1 MAAAR
6 AHGPHGEGP
15 ALEDIQGWRVLL
27 HPVRELQ
34 LVRLAAFVRPYWA
47 RAAASL
53 VAMVVVTLT
62 ALAVPYLVKVAIDSG
77 IIARDMRVVGLV
89 IVAFLLL
96 AAVNLAASY
105 LQTYLVNWVGERVI
119 FDLRR
124 ALFAHIQKLS
134 LDFFSQQKTGWIVSR
149 LTNDIDALDQLVTD
163 GVTTLVT
170 SSLTLFGAVVFLFVL
185 DWRLALATMA
195 ILPPVIV
202 ATMVFRTKSARSYA
216 KVRDRIA
223 GVSAHLQESIAGVRV
238 VQAFRRERADYERF
252 SNVNAAYRRANWET
266 VVQSGVYFP
275 FVELMAALG
284 VVIVIWYGGLLQS
297 HGALEIG
304 VLVAF
309 VGYLASFF
317 DPIQQ
322 LSQLYNTFQASMA
335 AVRKVYLVLDTE
347 PDLTDAPHARRLP
360 EARGQVRFEHVSFA
374 YGRGSDAA
382 PLIVAATEPRPG
394 GGGGRDEVARDRAGE
409 QETVPPPSVGDVLHD
424 IDFTIAPG
432 DTLALVGPTG
442 AGKST
447 IVKLLA
453 RFYDPREGRVL
464 VDGHDLRDVTTR
476 SLREQLAVVPQ
487 EAFLFSG
494 SVLDNIRF
502 PRPDASLEEVRRVAR
517 IVGAHDFI
525 EALPEGYETD
535 VQERG
540 GGLSTGQLIS
550 FARALLADPRIL
562 ILDEAT
568 SSVDV
573 VSERRIEHAMDVLF
587 SGRTSVIV
595 AHRLSTVRHADQIL
609 VVDEGRVVERGTHD
623 ELMARGGRYWE
634 LYREWEETGLPV

>member
-1 MAAAR
+1 
-6 AHGPHGEGP
+6 
-15 ALEDIQGWRVLL
+15 
-27 HPVRELQ
+27 
-34 LVRLAAFVRPYWA
+34 
-47 RAAASL
+47 
-53 VAMVVVTLT
+53 
-62 ALAVPYLVKVAIDSG
+62 
-77 IIARDMRVVGLV
+77 
-89 IVAFLLL
+89 
-96 AAVNLAASY
+96 
-105 LQTYLVNWVGERVI
+105 
-119 FDLRR
+119 
-124 ALFAHIQKLS
+124 
-134 LDFFSQQKTGWIVSR
+134 
-149 LTNDIDALDQLVTD
+149 
-163 GVTTLVT
+163 
-170 SSLTLFGAVVFLFVL
+170 
-185 DWRLALATMA
+185 
-195 ILPPVIV
+195 
-202 ATMVFRTKSARSYA
+202 
-216 KVRDRIA
+216 
-223 GVSAHLQESIAGVRV
+223 
-238 VQAFRRERADYERF
+238 
-252 SNVNAAYRRANWET
+252 
-266 VVQSGVYFP
+266 
-275 FVELMAALG
+275 
-284 VVIVIWYGGLLQS
+284 
-297 HGALEIG
+297 
-304 VLVAF
+304 
-309 VGYLASFF
+309 
-317 DPIQQ
+317 
-322 LSQLYNTFQASMA
+322 
-335 AVRKVYLVLDTE
+335 
-347 PDLTDAPHARRLP
+347 
-360 EARGQVRFEHVSFA
+360 
-374 YGRGSDAA
+374 
-382 PLIVAATEPRPG
+382 
-394 GGGGRDEVARDRAGE
+394 
-409 QETVPPPSVGDVLHD
+409 VPPPSVGDVLHD

-502 PRPDASLEEVRRVAR
+502 PRPEASLEEVRRVAR

-540 GGLSTGQLIS
+540 GGLSTGQRQLIS

-568 SSVDV
+568 SSVDA